1 MLLQASNISKSYGIE
16 TILSNASIQI
26 EKQERIGI
34 VGVNGAGKSTLMKI
48 IAGELS
54 PSSGDI
60 FKAKEVSIGYLAQ
73 NSGLHSDKTIWNEM
87 LSIYEQVLKM
97 ETELRMLEQQMSDPQ
112 VIENTKLY
120 EQTLERYSKL
130 SDTFKEQGGYEIDAN
145 IRGILHGMGFAKIP
159 SESRIENLSGGQK
172 TRLAL
177 AKLLLQSPDVLLLD
191 EPTNYLDLTTLSWLE
206 SFLRSYDGA
215 VVVVSHDR
223 YFLDALV
230 NVIYEIERTT
240 SKRYTGNYTRY
251 LELKAQ
257 DFEIES
263 KKYEKQ
269 QAEISKMQDF
279 VQKNLARA
287 STTKRAQ
294 SRRKALEK
302 MEVLDKP
309 SEGLKKA
316 HFTFQ
321 IEKRTGNDV
330 LKVNDISFEFEE
342 NSPLFKNVTFQLYR
356 GDSIALIGPNGTG
369 KSTLLNTLLKKYKP
383 TSGTM
388 DWGSNIKLGFYDQ
401 EQKNL
406 NEHNT
411 VLDELWDEYPHLEEK
426 RIRTVLGNF
435 LFSGDD
441 VLKKISSLSGGEK
454 ARVSLAKL
462 MLLNANVLILDE
474 PTNHLDLLSREVLES
489 ALMDYEG
496 TLFFIS
502 HDRYFLNK
510 LAEKVFEL
518 SPDGMTHFLGNFDD
532 YVEKKAE
539 LEEEKLE
546 KQNSKPTN
554 KDNKEDMENNNKNS
568 YELDKKKKRDE
579 RNRERRVKA
588 LEKSIH
594 DLEEEISEI
603 EKELADPEIFNNYV
617 LVQEKTELIEQ
628 KKAKLKDDYEEWE
641 TLV

>member
-1 MLLQASNISKSYGIE
+1 MLVQASNISKSYGIE

-34 VGVNGAGKSTLMKI
+34 VGVNGAGKSTFMKI

-54 PSSGDI
+54 PTSGDI
-60 FKAKEVSIGYLAQ
+60 FKAKEISIGYLAQ
-73 NSGLHSDKTIWNEM
+73 NSGLNSDKTIWNEM

-97 ETELRMLEQQMSDPQ
+97 ETELRLLEQQMSDPQ

-120 EQTLERYSKL
+120 EQTLEKYSKL
-130 SDTFKEQGGYEIDAN
+130 SDTFKEQGGYEIEAN
-145 IRGILHGMGFAKIP
+145 IRGILHGMGFSKIP
-159 SESRIENLSGGQK
+159 ADSLIENLSGGQK

-177 AKLLLQSPDVLLLD
+177 AKLLLQSPDVILLD

-257 DFEIES
+257 NLEIES

-309 SEGLKKA
+309 IEGLKKA

-321 IEKRTGNDV
+321 VDKRTGNDV
-330 LKVNDISFEFEE
+330 LKVNDLSFEFEE
-342 NSPLFKNVTFQLYR
+342 NTPLFKNVTFHLYR

-369 KSTLLNTLLKKYKP
+369 KSTLLNTLIKKYNP
-383 TSGTM
+383 TSGTI

-406 NEHNT
+406 NENNT
-411 VLDELWDEYPHLEEK
+411 VLDELWDQYPHLEEK

-474 PTNHLDLLSREVLES
+474 PTNHLDLFSREVLES

-496 TLFFIS
+496 TLLFIS

-518 SPDGMTHFLGNFDD
+518 SPNGMTHFLGNFDD

-546 KQNSKPTN
+546 EQNSKPVHN
-554 KDNKEDMENNNKNS
+554 NNNDDPENNNKNS
-568 YELDKKKKRDE
+568 YELDKQKKRDE
-579 RNRERRVKA
+579 RNRTRRIEA

-603 EKELADPEIFNNYV
+603 EKDLADPEIFNDYV
-617 LVQEKTELIEQ
+617 LVQEKTELMDQ
-628 KKAKLKDDYEEWE
+628 KKVKLKEDYEEWE
-641 TLV
+641 TLL

>member
-1 MLLQASNISKSYGIE
+1 MLVQASNISKSYGIE

-34 VGVNGAGKSTLMKI
+34 VGVNGAGKSTFMKI

-54 PSSGDI
+54 PTSGDI
-60 FKAKEVSIGYLAQ
+60 FKAKEISIGYLAQ
-73 NSGLHSDKTIWNEM
+73 NSGLNSDKTIWNEM
-87 LSIYEQVLKM
+87 ISIYEPILKM
-97 ETELRMLEQQMSDPQ
+97 ESELRKLEQQMSDPQ

-130 SDTFKEQGGYEIDAN
+130 SDTFKEQGGYEIEAN
-145 IRGILHGMGFAKIP
+145 IRGILHGMGFSKIP
-159 SESRIENLSGGQK
+159 ADSSIENLSGGQK

-177 AKLLLQSPDVLLLD
+177 AKLLLQSPDVILLD

-223 YFLDALV
+223 YFLDAIV

-240 SKRYTGNYTRY
+240 SKKYTGNYTKY

-257 DFEIES
+257 NFEIES

-302 MEVLDKP
+302 MEKLDKP
-309 SEGLKKA
+309 LEGLKKA

-321 IEKRTGNDV
+321 VDQRTGNDV
-330 LKVNDISFEFEE
+330 LRVNDLSFQFED
-342 NSPLFKNVTFQLYR
+342 NTPLFKNVNFQLYR
-356 GDSIALIGPNGTG
+356 GDSIALIGPNGIG
-369 KSTLLNTLLKKYKP
+369 KSTLLNTLIKKYKP
-383 TSGTM
+383 TTGTI
-388 DWGSNIKLGFYDQ
+388 DWGSNISLGFYDQ

-406 NEHNT
+406 NENNT
-411 VLDELWDEYPHLEEK
+411 VLDELWDQYPHLEEK

-474 PTNHLDLLSREVLES
+474 PTNHLDLFSREVLES

-496 TLFFIS
+496 TLLFIS

-518 SPDGMTHFLGNFDD
+518 SPYGMTHFLGNFDD

-546 KQNSKPTN
+546 EQNAKLVNNNIS
-554 KDNKEDMENNNKNS
+554 DDAENNNKNS
-568 YELDKKKKRDE
+568 YELEKQKKRDE
-579 RNRERRVKA
+579 RNRTRRIEA

-603 EKELADPEIFNNYV
+603 EKELADPEIFNDYV

-628 KKAKLKDDYEEWE
+628 KRAKLKGDYEEWE
-641 TLV
+641 TLL